1 MERDYIVTE
10 SGIYIDTSK
19 VPTLN
24 PSETEEFS
32 KVLRTITEKVSSDEL
47 LHEVAVHEAG
57 HIIQFALQGINRTNL
72 YGPTIRYRPE
82 EQDCPFNGFPAAV
95 KETKAAKQVTNS
107 VDGVKRLTARC
118 VSGGIATHI
127 VFDREFVDIEDE
139 MSDDHDQ
146 FEKMCDTSESTPNSQ
161 PFKIDRQLLWSA
173 VLTQVT
179 RNYKARP
186 SIRTEILMV
195 AERVKEA
202 IQSWHGVPIPISCD
216 VLPT

>member
-1 MERDYIVTE
+1 MERNYIVTE
-10 SGIYIDTSK
+10 SGIYIDTAS

-24 PSETEEFS
+24 QPETEKFS
-32 KVLRTITEKVSSDEL
+32 RILRTITEKVSSDEL

-57 HIIQFALQGINRTNL
+57 HIIQFTLQGINRTNL
-72 YGPTIRYRPE
+72 YGPTIRYRPGK
-82 EQDCPFNGFPAAV
+82 QDCPFYGFPAAV
-95 KETKAAKQVTNS
+95 KETKAARQVTNS
-107 VDGVKRLTARC
+107 VGGVKLLTARC

-146 FEKMCDTSESTPNSQ
+146 FEKMCDLSESAPNSR

-186 SIRTEILMV
+186 SIRTEILTV
-195 AERVKEA
+195 AEQVKAA
-202 IQSWHGVPIPISCD
+202 IRSWRGSPIPISCE